1 MRTAARVFAAIKRFE
16 ALKSLFPRVRFSRRL
31 TNPRL
36 TPMEPALSG
45 KPVNVYQSGAY
56 DRGRG
61 GRGSIVEIFRFLNEI
76 VKIQSVST
84 GLCRN
89 S

>member
-16 ALKSLFPRVRFSRRL
+16 ALKSPFPRVPFSRRL

-45 KPVNVYQSGAY
+45 KPVNVYRSGAY
-56 DRGRG
+56 DRERG
-61 GRGSIVEIFRFLNEI
+61 GGGSIWLNCVRLVFGYIEAAFS
-76 VKIQSVST
+76 K
-84 GLCRN
+84 
-89 S
+89 

>member
-16 ALKSLFPRVRFSRRL
+16 ALKSPFPRVPFSRRL
-31 TNPRL
+31 INPRL

-56 DRGRG
+56 DRARRG
-61 GRGSIVEIFRFLNEI
+61 GGSIWLNCVRLVLGYIEADFP
-76 VKIQSVST
+76 K
-84 GLCRN
+84 
-89 S
+89 

>member
-16 ALKSLFPRVRFSRRL
+16 ALKSPFPRVPFSRRL
-31 TNPRL
+31 INPRL

-56 DRGRG
+56 DRARRG
-61 GRGSIVEIFRFLNEI
+61 GGSILLNF
-76 VKIQSVST
+76 V
-84 GLCRN
+84 GLVPGYIEAAF
-89 S
+89 SK

>member
-16 ALKSLFPRVRFSRRL
+16 ALKSPFPRVPFSRRL

-45 KPVNVYQSGAY
+45 KPVNVYGTFVVAAM
-56 DRGRG
+56 GLG
-61 GRGSIVEIFRFLNEI
+61 VLGPA
-76 VKIQSVST
+76 SVST
-84 GLCRN
+84 LLPPAAQRAAPWN
-89 S
+89 H